1 MSDKY
6 MELAVKEAY
15 DGINCGEGGPFG
27 CVIVKDG
34 RVVGS
39 GHNRVL
45 AKKDPTCH
53 GEIEAIRSACKT
65 LDTHDLSGC
74 ELYTTAEPCPMC
86 LGAIMWANIDKVL
99 YGCNRLDT
107 AEIGF
112 RDDEFYQHIKGEAKV
127 LELCECDRESC
138 LALFESYKAI
148 EDKIQY

>member
-53 GEIEAIRSACKT
+53 GEIMAIHDACKA
-65 LDTHDLSGC
+65 LDTFDLSGC

-86 LGAIMWANIDKVL
+86 FGAILWANIGKIY
-99 YGCNRLDT
+99 YGCNISDT
-107 AEIGF
+107 EKIGF
-112 RDDEFYQHIKGEAKV
+112 RDKLFYNTAMDRAE
-127 LELCECDRESC
+127 ELDREEC
-138 LALFESYKAI
+138 LEIFEEYS
-148 EDKIQY
+148 KIKNKIMY